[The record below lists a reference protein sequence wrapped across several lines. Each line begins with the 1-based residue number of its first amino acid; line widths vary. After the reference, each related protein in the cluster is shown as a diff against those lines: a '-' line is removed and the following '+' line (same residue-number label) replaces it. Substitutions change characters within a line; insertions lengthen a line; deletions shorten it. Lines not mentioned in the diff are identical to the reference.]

1 MHVSNIF
8 NSLPANIAD
17 ADRVNAFK
25 NGLDRLCR
33 LKNMF
38 DVDFDFQDSYTKQ
51 IIKIRTMKS
60 EMTGFG

>member
-8 NSLPANIAD
+8 NSLPANIAE

-25 NGLDRLCR
+25 NGLDRLCY

-38 DVDFDFQDSYTKQ
+38 DVDFDFQDSYTK
-51 IIKIRTMKS
+51 
-60 EMTGFG
+60 

>member
-8 NSLPANIAD
+8 NSLPANIAE

-38 DVDFDFQDSYTKQ
+38 DVDFDFQDSYTK
-51 IIKIRTMKS
+51 
-60 EMTGFG
+60 

>member
-8 NSLPANIAD
+8 NSLPANSAE

-25 NGLDRLCR
+25 NGLDRLCC

-38 DVDFDFQDSYTKQ
+38 DVDFDFQDSYTK
-51 IIKIRTMKS
+51 
-60 EMTGFG
+60 

>member
-1 MHVSNIF
+1 MHVSIIF
-8 NSLPANIAD
+8 NSLPANIAE

-25 NGLDRLCR
+25 NGLDRLCC

>member
-8 NSLPANIAD
+8 NSLPANIAE

-38 DVDFDFQDSYTKQ
+38 DVDFDFQDYYTK
-51 IIKIRTMKS
+51 
-60 EMTGFG
+60 